1 MLNKFKLTCPLN
13 TSMRKKVVKHTARCA
28 SYPAQKTFQVF
39 LRSWIWSVPSG
50 GAVRQTTCHFCKM
63 SKPSF
68 CGSLLVSPQGLC
80 DLPLHEAVTSLVG
93 NRRHVCCVF
102 FVVLLLCLCDFQVF
116 FVRSLRM
123 IAGTKDAHLKMPLR
137 IWLMRR
143 FAYRIVGSVLF
154 EAPLQTLVE
163 FRASREAYEGHRV
176 PLWIR
181 AFFTFDGA
189 SWKTDRGDS
198 CQLRCCGWTKWWRRA
213 ERRAEKQTA
222 EKRAERMRSCGKR
235 RFSTLQFYV
244 QEDP

>member
-1 MLNKFKLTCPLN
+1 
-13 TSMRKKVVKHTARCA
+13 MRKKVVKHTARCA

-68 CGSLLVSPQGLC
+68 CGNLLVSPQGLC

-102 FVVLLLCLCDFQVF
+102 VVFLLCLCDFQVF

-143 FAYRIVGSVLF
+143 FAYRIIGSVLF

-176 PLWIR
+176 VPLWIR
-181 AFFTFDGA
+181 AFFHIRWILKDG
-189 SWKTDRGDS
+189 
-198 CQLRCCGWTKWWRRA
+198 QRR
-213 ERRAEKQTA
+213 
-222 EKRAERMRSCGKR
+222 
-235 RFSTLQFYV
+235 
-244 QEDP
+244 